1 MRIKRTQ
8 IPSSN
13 SDPQPY
19 WKPWKR
25 KESST
30 NFQDKLLIPL
40 PISHPV
46 FIAVSIYNRDSD
58 QPIPTE
64 CDLCWDI
71 LRSIE
76 DCYGD
81 IQAMNSVQRYRGG
94 GAKTDSSLDSLD
106 SQSSGDTKDRESRDS
121 VDVVGGSETLPMNRT
136 PGSQITITAN
146 NAQEISETINN
157 AGNRSSTGSNNTNTS
172 YHWTLSNLE
181 GANNQFSRRR
191 NNSSGQNNNT
201 ETIRVDLASPE
212 SLEDSSRVFSAYGTT
227 V

>member
-1 MRIKRTQ
+1 M
-8 IPSSN
+8 SV
-13 SDPQPY
+13 
-19 WKPWKR
+19 
-25 KESST
+25 
-30 NFQDKLLIPL
+30 QDKLLIPL

-94 GAKTDSSLDSLD
+94 GAKTDSSMDSLD
-106 SQSSGDTKDRESRDS
+106 SQSSGDTKDRDSRDS
-121 VDVVGGSETLPMNRT
+121 VDVVGGSETLPMNR

-157 AGNRSSTGSNNTNTS
+157 VGNRSSTGSNNTNTS

-181 GANNQFSRRR
+181 AANNQFNRRR
-191 NNSSGQNNNT
+191 NNSSSQNNNT